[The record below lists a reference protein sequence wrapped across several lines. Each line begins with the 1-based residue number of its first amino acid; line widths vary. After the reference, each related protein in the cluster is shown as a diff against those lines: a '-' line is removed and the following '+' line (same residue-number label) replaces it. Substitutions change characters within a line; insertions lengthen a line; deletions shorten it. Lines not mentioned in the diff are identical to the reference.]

1 MDQEVSFPHL
11 SEEAQAS
18 LRLSLVP
25 KVGPQ
30 LHHRLLAYFG
40 SAVEVMSAP
49 PSSLRDVPSVGATLA
64 GEIAR
69 ANDTIDV
76 EAEIERCRQHDIQI
90 IPIDD
95 ERYPRN
101 LMEIHD
107 PPPILYVQGELREE
121 DLLSI
126 AIVGTRHATPYGKRQ
141 ANRLAS
147 SLSRAGLTILSGLAR
162 GIDSEAHR
170 GALESGGRTLAVLP
184 GGLTNVYPNEN
195 KELAFDISHQ
205 GALISESPSLTPISR
220 GSFPRRNRIVTGM
233 SLGVIVVEAGERSG
247 ALLSAGHAMEQ
258 DREVFAVPGPVDS
271 RVSRGCHALLRD
283 GARLVESADDV
294 LDELGPLVQATSR
307 ASGETVHHP
316 AELQL
321 NEQEQQILQLV
332 QTTSTNIDE
341 IVREAGLPVPRVLAT
356 LSALEM
362 RRLIRRVSGNTVIR
376 A

>member
-1 MDQEVSFPHL
+1 MSQEAPQTQL
-11 SEEAQAS
+11 SDEAIAS

-25 KVGPQ
+25 NVGPQ
-30 LHHRLLAYFG
+30 LHHRLMAYFG
-40 SAVEVMSAP
+40 SANEVISAP
-49 PSSLRDVPSVGATLA
+49 PSALREVPSVGATLA

-69 ANDTIDV
+69 AVDTINVQTELD
-76 EAEIERCRQHDIQI
+76 RCREHQIQI
-90 IPIDD
+90 IPFDD
-95 ERYPRN
+95 DSYPRN
-101 LMEIHD
+101 LREIPD
-107 PPPILYVQGELREE
+107 PPPILYVQGDLREE
-121 DLLSI
+121 DMLSI

-147 SLSRAGLTILSGLAR
+147 SLSRAGMTIISGLAR

-170 GALESGGRTLAVLP
+170 GAIESDGRTLAVLP
-184 GGLTNVYPNEN
+184 GGLTHVYPSEN

-205 GALISESPSLTPISR
+205 GALISESPSMTPISR

-233 SLGVIVVEAGERSG
+233 SLGVIVVEAGDRSG
-247 ALLSAGHAMEQ
+247 ALLSARHAMEQ

-283 GARLVESADDV
+283 GARLVETADDV
-294 LDELGPLVQATSR
+294 LDELGPLVESAARVT
-307 ASGETVHHP
+307 GETIHHP

-341 IVREAGLPVPRVLAT
+341 VVRDSGLPVARVLAT